1 MELVY
6 TTSRPA
12 AYLKKHTEWM
22 AEGDCLSSVSS
33 QNTIVFTSST
43 LISGPEPPLSCWGCH
58 LYCADL
64 NTAWDWTLVTSLDSP
79 ASSLAWDPR
88 GTRLVCG
95 DRGGGLAVWEMEENN
110 IGEWRQLVNLRYN
123 HETFIAAS
131 FFPRAR
137 TVSLNSDQKD
147 SGLYTEKF
155 SSSEPGR
162 SEVEGCV
169 LLSSTGLLVAL
180 AFTSDPEPLVKTA
193 SLGLGRRRLVTADVG
208 TTQQGDLL
216 VAAGD
221 DHGVAA
227 VYSVSLGLDTQE
239 DLQLEV
245 ASHSSFSPVAESP
258 GPATQVKFLLSDM
271 TDSLAVAVG
280 GKVEVWDL
288 HYSPRTVHKVL
299 SAAGGGGGA
308 GASRDVPHWRLGA
321 EFTTSSALLSLSSP
335 SSSVL
340 GGSRPASYL
349 ALASSDGTV
358 HLLLRDNMRDLAN
371 LALVKS
377 VELPRAD
384 NTPWARTNIN
394 ISSLSWT
401 ASSAC
406 LVVTDSLAQL
416 YLYSVSPLSDP
427 GGPSQ
432 PPYTLTCLEL
442 ALVSGQDWWDTVLA
456 ADPTRLEAVCEK
468 FCQSFARQP
477 PGQQQYFYSRF
488 MAIKSTLHRVNPSSQ
503 YKAADTN
510 ALLMLRSISGAFKN
524 LLKTSDTSFSDT
536 DPGDKLEMVLS
547 NQDEDNIEIGEY
559 LAQLLYIS
567 DLSISDHVVVFQ

>member
-6 TTSRPA
+6 TASRPA
-12 AYLKKHTEWM
+12 RYLKQHTEWL

-64 NTAWDWTLVTSLDSP
+64 NTPWDSTLITSLDSP
-79 ASSLAWDPR
+79 CSSLAWDPR
-88 GTRLVCG
+88 GSRLVCG
-95 DRGGGLAVWEMEENN
+95 DRGGSLAVWEMEENN
-110 IGEWRQLVNLRYN
+110 IGDWKQLVSLRYN
-123 HETFIAAS
+123 HEHFIAAS

-137 TVSLNSDQKD
+137 TVSLNSEQKD

-162 SEVEGCV
+162 SEVEGCL

-193 SLGLGRRRLVTADVG
+193 SLGLGRRHLVTADVG
-208 TTQQGDLL
+208 TTGQGELL

-221 DHGVAA
+221 HHGVV

-239 DLQLEV
+239 ELQLEV
-245 ASHSSFSPVAESP
+245 TSHSSFSPVADSP

-288 HYSPRTVHKVL
+288 HFSPRTVHKVL
-299 SAAGGGGGA
+299 SAVGGGGG
-308 GASRDVPHWRLGA
+308 GGVTTRNVPHWRLGA
-321 EFTTSSALLSLSSP
+321 EFTTSSLLLSLSSP

-340 GGSRPASYL
+340 GGARPASYL
-349 ALASSDGTV
+349 ALGSSDGTV
-358 HLLLRDNMRDLAN
+358 QLLLRDNLRDLAN

-377 VELPRAD
+377 VELPRTE
-384 NTPWARTNIN
+384 NSPWAGRTN
-394 ISSLSWT
+394 ISSLSFT
-401 ASSAC
+401 ASSNC
-406 LVVTDSLAQL
+406 LVVTDSLGQL
-416 YLYSVSPLSDP
+416 YLYSLSPLSDP

-442 ALVSGQDWWDTVLA
+442 AVVSGKDWWDTVLA
-456 ADPTRLEAVCEK
+456 ADPLRLEAVCEK

-488 MAIKSTLHRVNPSSQ
+488 MAIKSTLHRVNPPSQ
-503 YKAADTN
+503 YRAADTN
-510 ALLMLRSISGAFKN
+510 ALLMLRSIAGAFKN

-547 NQDEDNIEIGEY
+547 NQDEDNIEIGEC
-559 LAQLLYIS
+559 
-567 DLSISDHVVVFQ
+567 

>member
-6 TTSRPA
+6 TASRPA
-12 AYLKKHTEWM
+12 GYLKQHPEWL
-22 AEGDCLSSVSS
+22 ADGDCLSAVSS
-33 QNTIVFTSST
+33 QNTIAFTSST
-43 LISGPEPPLSCWGCH
+43 LISGPDPPISCWGCH

-64 NTAWDWTLVTSLDSP
+64 NTPWDASLIASLDSP
-79 ASSLAWDPR
+79 CSSLAWDPR

-110 IGEWRQLVNLRYN
+110 IGEWRQAVSLRYN
-123 HETFIAAS
+123 HEHFIAAT

-137 TVSLNSDQKD
+137 TVSLNSEQKE
-147 SGLYTEKF
+147 SGLYSEKF

-169 LLSSTGLLVAL
+169 LLSSTGLLVSL
-180 AFTSDPEPLVKTA
+180 AFTSDPEPMVKTA
-193 SLGLGRRRLVTADVG
+193 SLGRRRLVTADLG
-208 TTQQGDLL
+208 TTQLEELL

-221 DHGVAA
+221 QQGV
-227 VYSVSLGLDTQE
+227 VLYSVSLGLDTQE
-239 DLQLEV
+239 ELQLEV
-245 ASHSSFSPVAESP
+245 AAHSSFSPVAESP
-258 GPATQVKFLLSDM
+258 GPASQLRFLLSDM

-299 SAAGGGGGA
+299 SAAGGGGG
-308 GASRDVPHWRLGA
+308 GGGVTRNVPHWRLGA
-321 EFTTSSALLSLSSP
+321 DFTTSSALLCLTSP

-340 GGSRPASYL
+340 AGPRPASYL
-349 ALASSDGTV
+349 ALGSSDGTLQ
-358 HLLLRDNMRDLAN
+358 LLLRDNLRDLAN

-377 VELPRAD
+377 VELPRAE
-384 NTPWARTNIN
+384 NLHRRN
-394 ISSLSWT
+394 ISSLSFT
-401 ASSAC
+401 ASSNC
-406 LVVTDSLAQL
+406 LAVTDSLGQL

-442 ALVSGQDWWDTVLA
+442 ALVSGRDCWDTLLA
-456 ADPTRLEAVCEK
+456 ADPLRLEAVCEK

-488 MAIKSTLHRVNPSSQ
+488 MAIKSTLHRVNPPSQ
-503 YKAADTN
+503 YRAADTN
-510 ALLMLRSISGAFKN
+510 ALLMLRSIAGAFKN

-536 DPGDKLEMVLS
+536 DPGDKLELVLS
-547 NQDEDNIEIGEY
+547 NQEEDNIEIGQY
-559 LAQLLYIS
+559 LG
-567 DLSISDHVVVFQ
+567 SISYHSHNVVLQ